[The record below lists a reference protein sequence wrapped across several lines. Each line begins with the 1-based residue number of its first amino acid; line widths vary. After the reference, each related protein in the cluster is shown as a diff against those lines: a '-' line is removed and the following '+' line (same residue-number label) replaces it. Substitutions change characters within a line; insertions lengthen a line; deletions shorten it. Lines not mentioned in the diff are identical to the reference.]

1 MLCIRGHG
9 GLHSNT
15 AKQHNTG
22 GVKTEVTATLERHAQ
37 AEGTNKQKRN
47 GCIHSKLGQDLQP
60 DPEHGAEAR
69 ERQRWERV
77 WPTPEYKA

>member
-1 MLCIRGHG
+1 MMLCIRGHG

-37 AEGTNKQKRN
+37 SD
-47 GCIHSKLGQDLQP
+47 HP
-60 DPEHGAEAR
+60 P
-69 ERQRWERV
+69 RV
-77 WPTPEYKA
+77 RTRHMYMCMYMFYMYMYMYMYM